1 MRVNAVIVAAGEG
14 RRMGGEVRKPFVLIA
29 GRPLIVHTLQR
40 FAASQTVRKVIVV
53 GAEEDLSRSQEV
65 VRAEPELRSLECAFQ
80 AGGPRRQDSVSQGLG
95 RLDADCEVVV
105 IHDGARPLVSRGLI
119 DRCVAAAFAE
129 GAVVAGLPARNTVK
143 FVSPDRRVEETPPR
157 GSLWEIQTPQAF
169 RVEIILEAHRRAA
182 GKGEEVTDDATLVER
197 LGKRVTVVDGERTN
211 IKVTFPEDL
220 LLAEALL
227 RAGQIPER

>member
-1 MRVNAVIVAAGEG
+1 MQVNAVIVAAGVG
-14 RRMGGEVRKPFVLIA
+14 RRMGGDVHKPFVLLA

-53 GAEEDLSRSQEV
+53 AAEEDLSRCQEV
-65 VRAEPELRSLECAFQ
+65 VRAEPELHSLECAFQ
-80 AGGPRRQDSVSQGLG
+80 AGGPRRQDSVMEGLG

-119 DRCVAAAFAE
+119 DRCVTAAFAK
-129 GAVVAGLPARNTVK
+129 GAVVAGLPARNTMK
-143 FVSPDRRVEETPPR
+143 FVSADRRVGETPPR
-157 GSLWEIQTPQAF
+157 ASLWEIQTPQAF

-227 RAGQIPER
+227 KAGQIPER